1 MSVSVIIPAYNE
13 ASRIAEVITA
23 AEAADLAHEVIV
35 VDDGSSDDTFDIADS
50 LGAIALRHD
59 RNSGKA
65 EAMQSGYLIAKE
77 LGSTS
82 MCFLDADLRGL
93 KPAHVDLLIEPVE
106 EFNASMTIGILDRT
120 SLQKVVLKRWG
131 ALSGQRALPMG
142 LWEQLPD
149 ELRTGFRVEAGLNIL
164 TRQLGIHH
172 DIQRIVLDGV
182 THVGKREKEPTLVRA
197 TAAYLRTYGSAVR
210 AYGSSLIRTV

>member
-1 MSVSVIIPAYNE
+1 MATSVIIPAHNE

-23 AEAADLAHEVIV
+23 AQAADLAREVIV
-35 VDDGSSDDTFDIADS
+35 VDDGSFDDTFDIAES
-50 LGAIALRHD
+50 MGAIALRHD
-59 RNSGKA
+59 KNSGKA

-93 KPAHVDLLIEPVE
+93 KSTHVDLLIEPIE
-106 EFNASMTIGILDRT
+106 ESNASMTIGTLDRT
-120 SLQKVVLKRWG
+120 FLQKVVLKRWG

-149 ELRTGFRVEAGLNIL
+149 DLRTGFRVEAELNIL
-164 TRQLGIHH
+164 TRKLGIHH
-172 DIQRIVLDGV
+172 DIQRITLDGV

-197 TAAYLRTYGSAVR
+197 AAEYMRTYGSAVR
-210 AYGSSLIRTV
+210 AYGGSLTRSA